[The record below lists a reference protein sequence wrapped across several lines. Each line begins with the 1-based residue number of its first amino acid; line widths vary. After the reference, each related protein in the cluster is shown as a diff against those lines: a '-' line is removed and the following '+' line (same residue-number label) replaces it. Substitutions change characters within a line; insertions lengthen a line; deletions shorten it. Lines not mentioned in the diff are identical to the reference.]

1 MQNLS
6 AMSVSCVKACGCC
19 SAKGLLTAQH
29 LLICFVSDAKV
40 IRRYAKTRLII
51 IIFQVHASYSC
62 HQRCS
67 LPHSL
72 LLTAS

>member
-1 MQNLS
+1 MDIHTDYSKLANISRNAKLS

-40 IRRYAKTRLII
+40 IRRYAKTRLNSKT
-51 IIFQVHASYSC
+51 FQYH
-62 HQRCS
+62 HI
-67 LPHSL
+67 L
-72 LLTAS
+72 